1 MPRNPLDW
9 TTQRLNVTM
18 ARAEVKLMAEI
29 ASEQVSHPVA
39 EYTPERIDRLLMQIE
54 QAKKWTSPR
63 ELTFNF

>member
-1 MPRNPLDW
+1 MPRNPNDW

-18 ARAEVKLMAEI
+18 ERSQVRIMEEI
-29 ASEQVSHPVA
+29 RSEQVSHPVA
-39 EYTPERIDRLLMQIE
+39 EYTPERIDRLLAQIE